1 MNTGGAVRQSG
12 QAGPRRTGGC
22 NNMVTGKKKAE
33 DRRLSG
39 LINRKA
45 TVAEKGFPRQ
55 DRVIMRG

>member
-1 MNTGGAVRQSG
+1 
-12 QAGPRRTGGC
+12 
-22 NNMVTGKKKAE
+22 MVTGKKKAE